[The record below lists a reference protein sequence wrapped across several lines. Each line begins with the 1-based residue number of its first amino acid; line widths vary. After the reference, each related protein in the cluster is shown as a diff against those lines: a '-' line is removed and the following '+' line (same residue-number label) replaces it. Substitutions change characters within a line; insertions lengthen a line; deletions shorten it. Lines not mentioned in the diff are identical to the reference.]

1 MPLSE
6 YELRVLQEMEV
17 ALRPTRYRRLARG
30 RRSVAAHWRVVL
42 VILVA
47 LAIIVSLALF
57 APAAAAAPIAAV
69 AGAVVG
75 WTAARDRL
83 RGRPRAR

>member
-17 ALRPTRYRRLARG
+17 ALRTARFRRFARARQAVG
-30 RRSVAAHWRVVL
+30 AYWRLVL

-47 LAIIVSLALF
+47 VTAVVLLAVF
-57 APAAAAAPIAAV
+57 ASGAAAAPLSCV
-69 AGAVVG
+69 TGAVVG
-75 WTAARDRL
+75 WTAARSWSRRDTC
-83 RGRPRAR
+83 